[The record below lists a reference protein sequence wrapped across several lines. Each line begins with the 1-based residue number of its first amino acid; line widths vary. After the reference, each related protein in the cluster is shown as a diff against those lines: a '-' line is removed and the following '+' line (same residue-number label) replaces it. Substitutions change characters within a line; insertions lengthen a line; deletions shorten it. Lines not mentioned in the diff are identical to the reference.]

1 MKCIKASALG
11 LAFAAAAWA
20 NPSPAGIPAALQ
32 PAAGESLATTVNAAG
47 VQIYECRATGATP
60 TGHAWTF
67 VAPEAELFDAK
78 GQGIGRH
85 GAGPY
90 WQADD
95 GSRVVGKVK
104 ARAEAPAAGTI
115 PWLLL
120 ITESTGPQGAFSK
133 VTSIQRI
140 DTVGGAVPTTACT
153 RQAAGTLARIHYT
166 AVYRL
171 FSNQKD

>member
-1 MKCIKASALG
+1 MKYMTSSALG
-11 LAFAAAAWA
+11 LLLAATAWA
-20 NPSPAGIPAALQ
+20 NPPPAAIPAVLQ
-32 PAAGESLATTVNAAG
+32 PAKGESLSMTVTAAG
-47 VQIYECRATGATP
+47 VQIYECRAAADAP
-60 TGHAWTF
+60 AGHAWTF
-67 VAPEAELFDAK
+67 VAPEAELFNSK
-78 GQGIGRH
+78 GEGVGRH
-85 GAGPY
+85 GAGPH
-90 WQADD
+90 WQAGD

-104 ARAEAPAAGTI
+104 ARADAPVANAI

-140 DTVGGAVPTTACT
+140 DTVGGDMPAMACT

-171 FSNQKD
+171 FSNQ

>member
-1 MKCIKASALG
+1 MKCVTLSALG
-11 LAFAAAAWA
+11 LVLAVAAWA
-20 NPSPAGIPAALQ
+20 NPPPADIAVLDPV
-32 PAAGESLATTVNAAG
+32 AGERLAMTVTAKG

-60 TGHAWTF
+60 AEYDWAF
-67 VAPEAELFDAK
+67 IAPEADLFDAK
-78 GQGIGRH
+78 GERIGRH

-90 WQADD
+90 WQAGD

-104 ARAEAPAAGTI
+104 VRADAPLANTI

-120 ITESTGPQGAFSK
+120 TTESTGPQGAFSK

-140 DTVGGAVPTTACT
+140 DTVGGAMPTTACT
-153 RQAAGTLARIHYT
+153 RQAIGTLARIHYT

-171 FSNQKD
+171 FSNQ